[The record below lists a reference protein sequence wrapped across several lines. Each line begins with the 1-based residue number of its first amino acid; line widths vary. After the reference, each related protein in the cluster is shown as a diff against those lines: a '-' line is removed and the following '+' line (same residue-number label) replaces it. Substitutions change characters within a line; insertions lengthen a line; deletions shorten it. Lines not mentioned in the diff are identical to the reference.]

1 MNLLISDYNWLTDK
15 IRAEFDT
22 PAEVYDVNR
31 DIELIERAERFGLVT
46 LAQQMRDDMAYPSR
60 EKTA

>member
-15 IRAEFDT
+15 IRSEFDT

>member
-1 MNLLISDYNWLTDK
+1 MNLTISDYNWLSTK
-15 IRAEFDT
+15 LREEFDT

-31 DIELIERAERFGLVT
+31 DIELIERAERFGLHK
-46 LAQQMRDDMAYPSR
+46 LADQMRADINYPAK